1 MPTYILS
8 YNGIQFVNTS
18 YFSRPDL
25 QMGFN
30 PISYTQVRASVAH
43 ICGGEICNPRH
54 IPANSVAVHSSKLD
68 SGSRIWNLCS
78 PSRDYSTKL
87 YSSKPGC
94 LGPLMAKMD
103 FCRIPL

>member
-18 YFSRPDL
+18 YISRPDL

-54 IPANSVAVHSSKLD
+54 IPADGVAVHSSKLD
-68 SGSRIWNLCS
+68 SGSRIWDLCS
-78 PSRDYSTKL
+78 PSRDHSTKL
-87 YSSKPGC
+87 YSSEPGC